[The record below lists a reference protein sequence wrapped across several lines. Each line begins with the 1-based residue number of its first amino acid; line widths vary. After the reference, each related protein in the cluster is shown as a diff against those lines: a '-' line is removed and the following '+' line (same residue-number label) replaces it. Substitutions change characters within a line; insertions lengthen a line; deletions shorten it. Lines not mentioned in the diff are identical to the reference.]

1 MSDHANDLAGGQHA
15 SARGI
20 YLFEG
25 MRLLHRFSSFF
36 ETWRPASRY
45 NIRVVARMAAGGSC
59 TGPATAEMDQGI
71 LDEKAHSPT
80 LLLSVRS
87 QVLNVGICVREYL
100 AA

>member
-1 MSDHANDLAGGQHA
+1 MTWLGVNMPVLVAYICLRACDCCIA
-15 SARGI
+15 S
-20 YLFEG
+20 
-25 MRLLHRFSSFF
+25 LLF

-45 NIRVVARMAAGGSC
+45 NIRVEARMAAGGSC

-87 QVLNVGICVREYL
+87 QVLNFGICVREYL